1 MRWTIP
7 NGVIRR
13 QIFVSLLSINL
24 QLGLVGKLRFGLR
37 RGRRRE
43 GGESL
48 EGGLGGEVMGLLGRA
63 GPAAVVRRVVHF
75 AVDGYGGAE
84 PQQVGRALAPVGVV
98 RRRPPPLLA
107 QLVQLRLEHCR
118 GGLGTNGPL
127 PIGDSF
133 GAIARSDPLS
143 RLLRLSLSNLSSL
156 FLPVGSPLFS
166 QAKTP
171 ISSFPVSV
179 SLPSPPTQS
188 AHPSTSCPR
197 RRFPNV
203 SARIRVFLAR
213 ISVDPSNLR
222 NSLAAFSA
230 AYGTLYLQ

>member
-1 MRWTIP
+1 M
-7 NGVIRR
+7 
-13 QIFVSLLSINL
+13 SLLSINL

-143 RLLRLSLSNLSSL
+143 RLLRLAR
-156 FLPVGSPLFS
+156 SPSTYYALQFHRS
-166 QAKTP
+166 EAA
-171 ISSFPVSV
+171 SA
-179 SLPSPPTQS
+179 SPPPRPVHLAASSPVT
-188 AHPSTSCPR
+188 HPPPR
-197 RRFPNV
+197 HR
-203 SARIRVFLAR
+203 RIRLLCPPLRSRGRRCWAPR
-213 ISVDPSNLR
+213 GGSSDP
-222 NSLAAFSA
+222 APC
-230 AYGTLYLQ
+230 

>member
-133 GAIARSDPLS
+133 RAIARSDPLS
-143 RLLRLSLSNLSSL
+143 RLLRLARSPSSL
-156 FLPVGSPLFS
+156 
-166 QAKTP
+166 
-171 ISSFPVSV
+171 
-179 SLPSPPTQS
+179 LPSVALHAPLW
-188 AHPSTSCPR
+188 ACG
-197 RRFPNV
+197 FGGF
-203 SARIRVFLAR
+203 IRVLQYGGCQGLAR
-213 ISVDPSNLR
+213 SNHHVVK
-222 NSLAAFSA
+222 SE
-230 AYGTLYLQ
+230 

>member
-1 MRWTIP
+1 M
-7 NGVIRR
+7 
-13 QIFVSLLSINL
+13 SLLSINL

-143 RLLRLSLSNLSSL
+143 RLLRLARSTLSSRPAVPDASDL
-156 FLPVGSPLFS
+156 LLSP
-166 QAKTP
+166 
-171 ISSFPVSV
+171 
-179 SLPSPPTQS
+179 PPTQPPLRS
-188 AHPSTSCPR
+188 RPCCGERYARPPSP
-197 RRFPNV
+197 
-203 SARIRVFLAR
+203 
-213 ISVDPSNLR
+213 
-222 NSLAAFSA
+222 AAAGS
-230 AYGTLYLQ
+230 